1 MNCKRFL
8 SLYIIS
14 QRTVIGLISYLMKV
28 FLTFFF
34 VFLISITGV
43 YGQREEIEK
52 KLREYEIPGDY
63 IVNAL
68 KDGEAEYYFKFKSVR
83 WLPTGNGMEEIVEEG
98 EFNPANPIG
107 EKWKMLKINGNVPDE
122 KALKK
127 FNKAQNTVKNN
138 VNAEIDDAHYTI
150 VEDNENELIISLK
163 YNKKTLPKRYKFLNE
178 CTGLAHIDKNL
189 KRLVKIEYKND
200 NPVKVWHYKATGLA
214 LVQQYIYNEEE
225 NKYFIA
231 HEEMDI
237 TSNYMGKGITI
248 LFDID
253 YSDYKKAK

>member
-1 MNCKRFL
+1 MYLSIDQELPSFIMKIIICIFFL
-8 SLYIIS
+8 SLGS
-14 QRTVIGLISYLMKV
+14 
-28 FLTFFF
+28 FLN
-34 VFLISITGV
+34 V
-43 YGQREEIEK
+43 YGQRELIDK
-52 KLREYEIPGDY
+52 KLQEYGIPRDY

-68 KDGEAEYYFKFKSVR
+68 KEGDAEYYFKFKSVT
-83 WLPTGNGMEEIVEEG
+83 WLPTGLGMEEIVEEG
-98 EFNPANPIG
+98 EFNPILPIG
-107 EKWKMLKINGNVPDE
+107 EKWKLLMINGNVPDD
-122 KALKK
+122 KDNKK

-138 VNAEIDDAHYTI
+138 VNAEIDDKLYRI

-163 YNKKTLPKRYKFLNE
+163 FKKKTLPARYKFLSE

-200 NPVKVWHYKATGLA
+200 NPVKIWHYKATGLA
-214 LVQQYIYNEEE
+214 LVQQYIHNEVE

-253 YSDYKKAK
+253 YSDYEKVK